1 MMARYRT
8 AFSERNKVVVALV
21 GIFAMLLV
29 FLGTFYADGLPVVG
43 GGKVYSAKFA
53 EAGGLRSG
61 NEVRIAGVKVG
72 KVAGIELNGTVVEVK
87 FRVKGVELGDQT
99 GAAIK
104 VKTMLGQKYLSLD
117 PLGRGKLAGP
127 IPMDR
132 TTTPYDVNAAFSD
145 LSTTIE
151 EIDTDRVEQSFE
163 ALSEA
168 FKDTPE
174 SVRQTVTG
182 LTSLSKTISS
192 RDEELGD
199 LLESSSGVTKTLKDR
214 NSEFAKIIN
223 NGSSLLGELEKRRE
237 SVKDML
243 EGTARLGVQLKG
255 LVTDN
260 EKTLRPALERLDKVS
275 TILQRNQDNLD
286 SALAKIG
293 PYYRVVASAM
303 GNGKWVDSYICG
315 LFDDAG
321 APILE
326 NDVERTCA
334 PAKGG
339 GR

>member
-1 MMARYRT
+1 MARYRT

-61 NEVRIAGVKVG
+61 NEVRVAGVKVG
-72 KVAGIELNGTVVEVK
+72 KVASVALDGTVVEVK
-87 FRVKGVELGDQT
+87 FRVKGVKLGDQT

-104 VKTMLGQKYLSLD
+104 VKTMLGQKYLSLE
-117 PLGRGKLAGP
+117 PQGQGTLAGP
-127 IPMDR
+127 IPVDR

-145 LSTTIE
+145 LSSTIE
-151 EIDTDRVEQSFE
+151 EIDTDRVAESFE

-174 SVRQTVTG
+174 SVRKTVTG
-182 LTSLSKTISS
+182 LTSLSQTISS
-192 RDEELGD
+192 RDEELSE
-199 LLESSSGVTKTLKDR
+199 LFKSTSNVTETLKNR
-214 NSEFAKIIN
+214 NAEFEKIIN
-223 NGSSLLGELEKRRE
+223 NGSALLGELEKRRE
-237 SVKDML
+237 SVKAML
-243 EGTARLGVQLKG
+243 EGTSRLGVQLRG

-260 EKTLRPALERLDKVS
+260 EKTLKPALERLDKVS
-275 TILQRNQDNLD
+275 AILQRNQDNLD

-315 LFDDAG
+315 LFDAAG
-321 APILE
+321 APVLE
-326 NDVERTCA
+326 NDVERNCA